1 MVGRR
6 GERGPTGDHGQDG
19 ERGIQGERGP
29 TNRLALIGYLIL
41 TVAVAGSLYQNSRH
55 TRQIAEATA
64 LVCRISNENR
74 ETLRQLLQDAAA
86 RVATSRQRSA
96 EEKREAAAF
105 YRAALDRIPPDP
117 CPPEKIGEVLS

>member
-19 ERGIQGERGP
+19 EPGRQGERGP

-41 TVAVAGSLYQNSRH
+41 TVTVVGSLYQSHRNTQDVADA
-55 TRQIAEATA
+55 TR
-64 LVCRISNENR
+64 LVCRIANENR

-86 RVATSRQRSA
+86 RTASSSQRTA
-96 EEKREAAAF
+96 AEKREAADF
-105 YRAALDRIPPDP
+105 YRDALSRIPPDP
-117 CPPEKIGEVLS
+117 CPPEKIGEVLP

>member
-1 MVGRR
+1 M

-41 TVAVAGSLYQNSRH
+41 TATMVGSLYQISRNS
-55 TRQIAEATA
+55 AELAETTK

-86 RVATSRQRSA
+86 RTASSRQRSP

-105 YRAALDRIPPDP
+105 YRAALNRIPPDP
-117 CPPEKIGEVLS
+117 CPPESIGEVFP